1 MKKLLKRWKKQLKNW
16 LSTFAMTTARQ
27 MHVVSLTEK
36 QAMSVVMTAIAKTMA
51 MITAMREKLKL
62 KPLKK
67 GSFTSLAIIKKG
79 DLVIIQ
85 GDVFKCTPAANHL

>member
-1 MKKLLKRWKKQLKNW
+1 
-16 LSTFAMTTARQ
+16 

-36 QAMSVVMTAIAKTMA
+36 QAMSVVMIAIAKTMA
-51 MITAMREKLKL
+51 MITAMREKQTL

-79 DLVIIQ
+79 DLVIPDSFFYAITFLVQ
-85 GDVFKCTPAANHL
+85 QCVEHPEV